1 MRNAMSSGHTILPF
15 AKLNYAQFEKFVFE
29 TLCSGLRAEV
39 PASKK
44 PRRIS
49 RTYRVVS
56 ATAYGGPGH
65 KQRGIDF
72 LCTMDDG
79 SDWVFQAKL
88 MPKFG
93 LDDAKKAV
101 RKARTEFPNAKRY
114 ILLVSGIANPKA
126 IDYVRT
132 QPNWEIW
139 DGPTLTANFL
149 RRIPVKNQ
157 LENIGRAWPSLASQ
171 TIAELY
177 PLRDQLLVTPDEF
190 FATWMQPDRLFHHR
204 STLVGHADILDR
216 LSAFVRDP
224 VQRVAILVAPGGRG
238 KSRLLLAIA
247 ERFAKKNPN
256 VEVRF
261 VDPHAPATARPDSLR
276 YAGDT
281 DFVIVQDDAHRA
293 ETIRPELFAILSGTK
308 GKIILATRPQAVS
321 SLEHHLVR
329 CGISAHT
336 HLAPIHLPKLKLPEY
351 EALARAELDA
361 AHRHHAGFLARA
373 GRDCPLVITV
383 GAALI
388 NKNLIPADRFEEKVF
403 QAEVFA
409 RFEGEELDHLAG
421 NLPRDRVRKVLQAL
435 AVLAP
440 WQEKDVD
447 LKTVAAFVGCSEAD
461 LQAVLTQLEAGQ
473 LIVKSGKG
481 RRVVPDLFADHLVYT
496 ACYDPDGQLSA
507 FAKELAELFSG
518 KANQTMLRNLSEADW
533 QAARYHN
540 NPASLIEPFW
550 QQFWKHFTKS
560 NFFDRS
566 QLIEKWGAH
575 SVYQPARSLELARVA
590 IDLDKAPRPKQP
602 WARGKTGNQMFSH
615 QRVLSVLPG
624 MLEPI
629 GIYHEDHRDHALD
642 LLLELA
648 AIWPSE
654 AKLDDQNHPWTV
666 IHRIAEFKLDHPIT
680 AAKGV
685 LDWLDQN
692 LSDPRLKS
700 IHATPSG
707 VLNKVLT
714 PIFARTLNATYSDG
728 RTVSFSY
735 PPINPRQTQHLRD
748 QALDLIEKKIFPLGE
763 IATLNVL
770 PVLQTAIEPS
780 RGHFGN
786 QVPDALKS
794 QWEPERH
801 KALDVIERLI
811 AAQPSPRVQ
820 WRIRTFLRHLVRLEK
835 TSKLHRRAETL
846 LNKLPLAGDIRE
858 VAAICS
864 HGWHEFEEVLFK
876 PGVKPSSMKD
886 EVEKRWDAALTAVA
900 KDLVQRFQKAPAL
913 LTHLEREAAKC
924 HAVGFSDN
932 IRRLLFT
939 IGTFDLPMAKACVE
953 HLLQKDSTLRVA
965 WTSFLPASVKFP
977 DPWLEKTCLRAIKS
991 RSVPLIGR
999 ALDLLSSGYI
1009 SEVPNTL
1016 VTDVGRWAKS
1026 IPASHSGLAVA
1037 ALGYPRNPS
1046 DPVWHA
1052 VAANLNLSKLK
1063 PTQISAIVESL
1074 GRGMR
1079 HDKFTP
1085 PQEFLDTLLKEMVRI
1100 TDVGHDRCDDFL
1112 SVIADRDP
1120 RAVFDLFVERIR
1132 YQRKGLKSG
1141 EYHPIPLDV
1150 LPFTKLPNS
1159 PGYPKLAKEIFQKV
1173 RSSPALERYAYE
1185 TLFGAA
1191 VLRVSPIAIPLLI
1204 SWAKSAKSI
1213 DELYAIGRLGRFE
1226 GSMLY
1231 LKHPELTLALL
1242 RQSRKLK
1249 PQESPQYQAYLAGS
1263 MGPLVRSYENGVRDK
1278 EQQYVAAEA
1287 TKLLAGPGSAEL
1299 KAFYRAVIN
1308 HEQSIDIPFGRADDE

>member
-1 MRNAMSSGHTILPF
+1 MSSGHTLLPF

-29 TLCSGLRAEV
+29 TLSSGLRIEV
-39 PASKK
+39 PTSKK
-44 PRRIS
+44 PRRIT

-65 KQRGIDF
+65 KQKGIDF
-72 LCTMDDG
+72 LCTMDEG

-101 RKARTEFPNAKRY
+101 MKARKEFPMAKRY
-114 ILLVSGIANPKA
+114 ILLVSGVANPKA
-126 IDYVRT
+126 IDYVRK
-132 QPNWEIW
+132 QPHWEIW

-149 RRIPVKNQ
+149 RRIPIKNQ
-157 LENIGRAWPSLASQ
+157 IENIGRAWPAIAAQ
-171 TIAELY
+171 IAAELY
-177 PLRDQLLVTPDEF
+177 PLRDQLLVTPEEF
-190 FATWMQPDRLFHHR
+190 FATWVKPDRLFHHR
-204 STLVGHADILDR
+204 STLVGHADILDQV
-216 LSAFVRDP
+216 SAFVRDP
-224 VQRVAILVAPGGRG
+224 VQRVALLVAPGGRG
-238 KSRLLLAIA
+238 KSRLLRAIA
-247 ERFAKKNPN
+247 ERVAKEKPS

-261 VDPHAPATARPDSLR
+261 VDPHAPAAARPDSLR

-293 ETIRPELFAILSGTK
+293 ETIRPELFAILAGTK

-336 HLAPIHLPKLKLPEY
+336 HRAPIHLPKLKLPEY

-383 GAALI
+383 GAALL

-421 NLPRDRVRKVLQAL
+421 GLPRDRVRKVLQTI

-440 WQEKDVD
+440 WQEKDVN
-447 LKTVAAFVGCSEAD
+447 LKTVAAFVGCTEAD
-461 LQAVLTQLEAGQ
+461 LEAVLTQLEAGQ
-473 LIVKSGKG
+473 LVIRYGKG

-496 ACYDPDGQLSA
+496 ACYESNGQLSA
-507 FAKELAELFSG
+507 FAKELAKTFSG
-518 KANQTMLRNLSEADW
+518 KASQSMLRNLSEADW
-533 QAARYHN
+533 QAALYHK
-540 NPASLIEPFW
+540 NPASLIDPFW

-566 QLIEKWGAH
+566 QLIDKWGAH
-575 SVYQPARSLELARVA
+575 GVYQPARSLELARLA
-590 IDLDKAPRPKQP
+590 IDLDTAPKPPKHP
-602 WARGKTGNQMFSH
+602 WTRGKTGNRMFSH

-629 GIYHEDHRDHALD
+629 GIYHEDHRDHVLE

-654 AKLDDQNHPWTV
+654 AKLDNQNHPWTI

-692 LSDPRLKS
+692 LSDPRLKP
-700 IHATPSG
+700 IHAAPSD

-735 PPINPRQTQHLRD
+735 PPINLKQTQHLRD
-748 QALDLIEKKIFPLGE
+748 QALDLIEKKIIPLGE

-770 PVLQTAIEPS
+770 PVLQAAVEAS

-786 QVPDALKS
+786 QVPDALKR

-801 KALDVIERLI
+801 KALDVIERLT
-811 AAQPSPRVQ
+811 AAKPSPRVQ
-820 WRIRTFLRHLVRLEK
+820 WRIRTFLRHLVRFDE
-835 TSKLHRRAETL
+835 TSKLHKRAESL
-846 LNKLPLAGDIRE
+846 LKKVRLTGDIRE

-864 HGWHEFEEVLFK
+864 HGWQEFEEVLFK

-886 EVEKRWDAALTAVA
+886 DVERRWNAVLTAVA
-900 KDLVQRFQKAPAL
+900 EDLVQRFKKAPVL
-913 LTHLEREAAKC
+913 LAHLERETAKC
-924 HAVGFSDN
+924 HAVGISDH
-932 IRRLLFT
+932 IRPLLFILGT
-939 IGTFDLPMAKACVE
+939 IDLPMAKACIE
-953 HLLQKDSTLRVA
+953 HLLKKDSSLRSV
-965 WTSFLPASVKFP
+965 WTSFLPATVKFP
-977 DPWLEKTCLRAIKS
+977 DSWFETACLRALKS
-991 RSVPLIGR
+991 RSIPLIGQV
-999 ALDLLSSGYI
+999 LDLLSRGYI
-1009 SEVPNTL
+1009 GEVPKAL
-1016 VTDVGRWAKS
+1016 VTAVGKWAKS
-1026 IPASHSGLAVA
+1026 VPASHSGLAVA
-1037 ALGYPRNPS
+1037 ALDYPRNPN

-1052 VAANLNLSKLK
+1052 VSANLDLSKLK
-1063 PTQISAIVESL
+1063 PTQISTIVESL

-1079 HDKFTP
+1079 HDKFTA
-1085 PQEFLDTLLKEMVRI
+1085 PQKFLDTLLSEMVRI
-1100 TDVGHDRCDDFL
+1100 VDVGQDRCDDFL
-1112 SVIADRDP
+1112 SVIADKDP
-1120 RAVFDLFVERIR
+1120 RAVFDLFVNRIR

-1150 LPFTKLPNS
+1150 FPLTKLPNT
-1159 PGYPKLAKEIFQKV
+1159 PGYPKLVKEILQKI
-1173 RSSPALERYAYE
+1173 RSSPALQRYAYK

-1191 VLRVSPIAIPLLI
+1191 VLRVSPLAVPLLI
-1204 SWAKSAKSI
+1204 SWAKSAKSM
-1213 DELYAIGRLGRFE
+1213 DELHRIGGLGHFE
-1226 GSMLY
+1226 GSMLF

-1242 RQSRKLK
+1242 RRSRKLE
-1249 PQESPQYQAYLAGS
+1249 PQESPQFQAYLAS
-1263 MGPLVRSYENGVRDK
+1263 IMGPLGRSYENGVRDPK
-1278 EQQYVAAEA
+1278 QQYVATEA
-1287 TKLLAGPGSAEL
+1287 TKLHSGKASAEL
-1299 KAFYRAVIN
+1299 KAFYRDVLK
-1308 HEQSIDIPFGRADDE
+1308 HEEDIAIPFGRMDDDE